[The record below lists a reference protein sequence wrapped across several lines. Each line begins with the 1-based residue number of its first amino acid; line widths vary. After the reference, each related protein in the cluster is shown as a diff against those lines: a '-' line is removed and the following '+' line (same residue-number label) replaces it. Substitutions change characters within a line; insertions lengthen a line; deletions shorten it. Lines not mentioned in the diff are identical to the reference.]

1 MRRKYVWSPEEG
13 RLVEVPTQ
21 YTQERAAPD
30 IHFDIPEYV
39 SPVTGK
45 VISSRSSR
53 REDLKRSGCRPYEGR
68 EQEKKIAAQHWQEQE
83 RKQDQR
89 IERHVV
95 DVWQH
100 SPERIRRQFK

>member
-1 MRRKYVWSPEEG
+1 MRRKYVYDPDLKEM
-13 RLVEVPTQ
+13 VEVTVN
-21 YTQERAAPD
+21 YKQERVAPD

-45 VISSRSSR
+45 VISSRSAR
-53 REDLKRSGCRPYEGR
+53 REDLKRTGCRPYEGR
-68 EQEKKIAAQHWQEQE
+68 EQETKIANEWRKEQE
-83 RKQDQR
+83 RKADQR
-89 IERHVV
+89 MERHVV